1 MYLKALSLHIEKLI
15 ENYHKLIY
23 YAIKGGVILLNY
35 AIKHYFFDHNAT
47 RDFFSGK
54 NYNLFFVL
62 SGSGNF
68 RCGDTTLSIQPQNL
82 IIFKPNVN
90 GRLEFI
96 NSYVPMEFFLI
107 QLSSEVLQ
115 ELSDEN
121 TNLESCFNVVP
132 FQQISVRLDNEIYML
147 MKNLARKITS
157 FGNQPPQFAASIFER
172 GILQMFIVLAL
183 RACIHAESHTSKG
196 SRHHLM
202 LDDVFLYIQSHL
214 TEDLSLERLENEF
227 YVSHEHISREFKRQ
241 TGQTI
246 HRYIVKARLD
256 HCCSLIEQAIPLTE
270 VYKMSGFGS
279 YNHFFRAF
287 KKEYGMTPSEYF
299 KATKKEARSS

>member
-1 MYLKALSLHIEKLI
+1 MKALSLHIEKLI

-54 NYNLFFVL
+54 NYNLFL
-62 SGSGNF
+62 IISGSGNF
-68 RCGDTTLSIQPQNL
+68 KYGDTTLSIQPQNL
-82 IIFKPNVN
+82 IIFKPNVS

-96 NSYVPMEFFLI
+96 NSHVPMDFFLI
-107 QLSSEVLQ
+107 QLSSELLQ

-121 TNLESCFNVVP
+121 TNLELSFNVVP

-157 FGNQPPQFAASIFER
+157 FGNQTQQFAASIFER

-183 RACIHAESHTSKG
+183 RACIHAESHTSKD

-227 YVSHEHISREFKRQ
+227 YVSHEHISREFKKQ

-246 HRYIVKARLD
+246 HRYIVNDPVEL
-256 HCCSLIEQAIPLTE
+256 
-270 VYKMSGFGS
+270 
-279 YNHFFRAF
+279 
-287 KKEYGMTPSEYF
+287 
-299 KATKKEARSS
+299 

>member
-1 MYLKALSLHIEKLI
+1 
-15 ENYHKLIY
+15 
-23 YAIKGGVILLNY
+23 
-35 AIKHYFFDHNAT
+35 
-47 RDFFSGK
+47 
-54 NYNLFFVL
+54 
-62 SGSGNF
+62 
-68 RCGDTTLSIQPQNL
+68 
-82 IIFKPNVN
+82 
-90 GRLEFI
+90 
-96 NSYVPMEFFLI
+96 
-107 QLSSEVLQ
+107 
-115 ELSDEN
+115 
-121 TNLESCFNVVP
+121 
-132 FQQISVRLDNEIYML
+132 

-227 YVSHEHISREFKRQ
+227 YVSHEHISREFKKQ

-256 HCCSLIEQAIPLTE
+256 YCCRLIEQAIPLTE

-299 KATKKEARSS
+299 KTIKNEARSS

>member
-54 NYNLFFVL
+54 NYNLFLVI

-68 RCGDTTLSIQPQNL
+68 KCDNTTLSIQPQNL
-82 IIFKPNVN
+82 IIFKPNVS

-96 NSYVPMEFFLI
+96 NSHVPMDFFLI

-157 FGNQPPQFAASIFER
+157 FGNQPPQFAP
-172 GILQMFIVLAL
+172 L
-183 RACIHAESHTSKG
+183 
-196 SRHHLM
+196 
-202 LDDVFLYIQSHL
+202 FLSVVY
-214 TEDLSLERLENEF
+214 
-227 YVSHEHISREFKRQ
+227 YK
-241 TGQTI
+241 
-246 HRYIVKARLD
+246 
-256 HCCSLIEQAIPLTE
+256 CSL
-270 VYKMSGFGS
+270 S
-279 YNHFFRAF
+279 
-287 KKEYGMTPSEYF
+287 
-299 KATKKEARSS
+299 